1 MQTAHPN
8 LSAVPL
14 LREEHV
20 DSAVN
25 GIEAL
30 ARMSAAVRAGKLPT
44 SQQLAAIVQ
53 RLLKSN
59 ALQPDLGSRVAG
71 RVGGGKLSPK
81 GREVVVA
88 AREVLEA
95 LVRVG
100 MEKNSDDKVGFK
112 ASERARC
119 IASLTR
125 FGSSAAQIQR
135 FIWATSQASLDLDV
149 DASECG
155 K

>member
-14 LREEHV
+14 LQEEHV
-20 DSAVN
+20 DAAVS
-25 GIEAL
+25 GLESF
-30 ARMSAAVRAGKLPT
+30 ARMSAALRAGKLPT

-81 GREVVVA
+81 GREVIVA
-88 AREVLEA
+88 ARDVLEA

-100 MEKNSDDKVGFK
+100 MEKNSDDKV
-112 ASERARC
+112 S
-119 IASLTR
+119 
-125 FGSSAAQIQR
+125 
-135 FIWATSQASLDLDV
+135 WAGRGRMDAVTILEPVPGCQKMTSG
-149 DASECG
+149 CPHKG
-155 K
+155 